1 MARTSRTV
9 RVTIGDKMLPVGLLR
24 FESDGR
30 RQSSAF
36 EYATSWLEARHG
48 FDISPSLPRRE
59 GSFYSSG
66 DRENMRKALP
76 GVISDAT
83 PDSWGRS
90 LMRASLGKNLTEI
103 DYLVLSDDRTRQGAL
118 RYLDD
123 GGKQI
128 ADPDR
133 PLSRRNIPLERLRAL
148 ALAYDR
154 DPARAQAEADELSG
168 AVGSLGGARPK
179 ANVIADD
186 GLYIAK
192 FTSERDG
199 RPIERVEVATLA
211 LARDAGLRAS
221 SAQLM
226 MGNSDHPV
234 AMIRRFDRRATT
246 RIPYMSTRTALED
259 ADTGTYDQIAEVI
272 RRISKD
278 PRADLE
284 EIFARVAFTILVA
297 NCDDH
302 LKNHGFLYMG
312 ENRWALA
319 PAFDIN
325 PQPDRHRVLE
335 TSITEL
341 TGNEASIEALIESS
355 QFFDLTEDQGLKVA
369 ERIGTVIREGWRA
382 RLAEQGVTGAE
393 ARLYEPAFENP
404 EMEVLK
410 RLCEKRVDIGVEP

>member
-1 MARTSRTV
+1 
-9 RVTIGDKMLPVGLLR
+9 MLPVGLLR

-30 RQSSAF
+30 RHSSAF
-36 EYATSWLEARHG
+36 EYSTSWLESRHG
-48 FDISPSLPRRE
+48 FDISPSIPRRE
-59 GSFYSSG
+59 GPFYSSG
-66 DRENMRKALP
+66 DRENVRKALP

-90 LMRASLGKNLTEI
+90 LMRAALGKSLTEI

-118 RYLDD
+118 RYLDED
-123 GGKQI
+123 GRQI
-128 ADPDR
+128 TDPER
-133 PLSRRNIPLERLRAL
+133 PLSRRNISLDRLRSL
-148 ALAYDR
+148 ALAYDK
-154 DPARAQAEADELSG
+154 DPVRAQAEAAELTG

-179 ANVIADD
+179 ANVISDD
-186 GLYIAK
+186 GLFIAK

-226 MGNSDHPV
+226 MANSDYPV
-234 AMIRRFDRRATT
+234 AMIRRFDRRADT
-246 RIPYMSTRTALED
+246 RIPYMSARTALED
-259 ADTGTYDQIAEVI
+259 ADVGTYDQIAEVI

-278 PRADLE
+278 ARKDLE
-284 EIFARVAFTILVA
+284 ELFGRIAFTILVA

-312 ENRWALA
+312 ENRWGLA

-325 PQPDRHRVLE
+325 PQPERHRTLE
-335 TSITEL
+335 TSISEL
-341 TGNEASIEALIESS
+341 SGHEASIESLISAS
-355 QFFDLTEDQGLKVA
+355 PFFDLSEERGLKVA
-369 ERIGTVIREGWRA
+369 DRIGTVIREGWRS

-393 ARLYEPAFENP
+393 AKLYEPAFENP
-404 EMEVLK
+404 EMEVLR
-410 RLCEKRVDIGVEP
+410 RLCEKRFSTDPAP